1 MSVLFVG
8 IDVGKQKIVLARLEA
23 GRETRSVEEVIANT
37 PSAVKKYFARCWVRR
52 DVVPFGVC

>member
-1 MSVLFVG
+1 VG